1 MKSTHLTLLDIIFLL
16 SACNPHPTSGVWKA
30 TADNDYGINKLVVS
44 FDGRA
49 TFTTSKL
56 DNAVWQ
62 CFWSATSKQQTELD
76 CTPSTDTEKEER
88 FILNINETGLTELHH
103 NDIVITSFTL
113 QDENP
118 SPVE

>member
-1 MKSTHLTLLDIIFLL
+1 MKTTPLLLLSIIFLL

-30 TADNDYGINKLVVS
+30 TTDNDFGINRLVVS

-49 TFTTSKL
+49 TFTASKQ
-56 DNAVWQ
+56 DNAIWH
-62 CFWSATSKQQTELD
+62 CFWSATSKQQSELK
-76 CTPSTDTEKEER
+76 CTPSTDTEKEET
-88 FILNINETGLTELHH
+88 FILSINEMGLAELRYQ
-103 NDIVITSFTL
+103 DIVITSFTL